1 MFAGVT
7 SILLNEEEQI
17 ISGISSKEGE
27 EVKLA
32 THSYVYVFTKILVV
46 SSLGGLSCISRT
58 CLHASS
64 INWAV

>member
-27 EVKLA
+27 EVNFDIIIFQTLDQ
-32 THSYVYVFTKILVV
+32 TLV
-46 SSLGGLSCISRT
+46 CMP
-58 CLHASS
+58 
-64 INWAV
+64 